1 MQLANI
7 KDVNFIVLY
16 GEPNAGK
23 TTTLNELIISLI
35 HNNAEKIKVFK
46 GTKEDNNNFP
56 DNEKLKLYLEQ
67 YSEKK
72 KKYFKEFRNFIYFF
86 FFIEKTILVIT
97 EGDDMLK
104 LLGTLVHNFLYNKID
119 IVVCAA
125 REEFLNDFVKDLLKI
140 GVDVEHKVH
149 KEPKEKEPDETKY
162 DIANKDMAKK
172 ILEKIDNLI
181 MIKKSG
187 N

>member
-23 TTTLNELIISLI
+23 TTTLNELMIKLI
-35 HNNAEKIKVFK
+35 RSNAEKIRVFT
-46 GTKEDNNNFP
+46 GTKERNFP
-56 DNEKLKLYLEQ
+56 DNEKLKLHLEE

-72 KKYFKEFRNFIYFF
+72 KKYFKEFKNFIYVFKYK
-86 FFIEKTILVIT
+86 EKTILVIT

-125 REEFLNDFVKDLLKI
+125 RESFYNDFVEDLLKI

-149 KEPKEKEPDETKY
+149 KEPNEKEPDETKY
-162 DIANKDMAKK
+162 DIANKKMAKK
-172 ILEKIDNLI
+172 ILEKIDKLI
-181 MIKKSG
+181 
-187 N
+187 

>member
-7 KDVNFIVLY
+7 KDVNFIVLH

-35 HNNAEKIKVFK
+35 DNNVEKIKVFK
-46 GTKEDNNNFP
+46 GTKEDKKIFP
-56 DNEKLKLYLEQ
+56 DNEKLKLHLEK

-72 KKYFKEFRNFIYFF
+72 KKYFKEFKNFIYVFKYK
-86 FFIEKTILVIT
+86 EKIILVIT

-104 LLGTLVHNFLYNKID
+104 LLGTLVHNFLYSKID
-119 IVVCAA
+119 IVICAA
-125 REEFLNDFVKDLLKI
+125 RESFYNNFVEDLLKI
-140 GVDVEHKVH
+140 GVDVKKVY
-149 KEPKEKEPDETKY
+149 KEQKIKERDKTKHNV
-162 DIANKDMAKK
+162 ANKDIATK

-181 MIKKSG
+181 
-187 N
+187 